1 MATPRFQPSPE
12 QRELVRLLAGIGT
25 RAAEI
30 CLLVKNPA
38 TGKPIDEKT
47 LRLRFR
53 EELDEGMVQAN
64 ARVGKTLFQ
73 FATDPKGGSKS
84 VTAAIFW
91 MKCRAGWKE
100 TVVNEVSGL
109 DGSPLSVISEIRRT
123 IVDPRHPDAESIP
136 AATETGS
143 V

>member
-12 QRELVRLLAGIGT
+12 QRELVRMLSGIGT

-38 TGKPIDEKT
+38 TGNPIDEKT

-73 FATDPKGGSKS
+73 FATDPKGGMKA

-100 TVVNEVSGL
+100 TVVNEVTGK
-109 DGSPLSVISEIRRT
+109 DGTPVEVSHAFLTPMPIEDIDEWAKAHSKKPE
-123 IVDPRHPDAESIP
+123 
-136 AATETGS
+136 
-143 V
+143 

>member
-12 QRELVRLLAGIGT
+12 QRELVRMLSGIGT

-47 LRLRFR
+47 LRSRFR

-100 TVVNEVSGL
+100 TVINEVTGQYSPVTVQL
-109 DGSPLSVISEIRRT
+109 SNVTNIASQDEIKRLLAEEHAGSEL
-123 IVDPRHPDAESIP
+123 A
-136 AATETGS
+136 
-143 V
+143 

>member
-12 QRELVRLLAGIGT
+12 QRELVRMLSGIGT

-73 FATDPKGGSKS
+73 FATDPKGGMKA

-100 TVVNEVSGL
+100 TVVNEVTGK
-109 DGSPLSVISEIRRT
+109 DGTPVEVSHAFLTPMPIEDIDEWAKAHSKKPE
-123 IVDPRHPDAESIP
+123 
-136 AATETGS
+136 
-143 V
+143 

>member
-12 QRELVRLLAGIGT
+12 QRELVRMLSGIGT

-30 CLLVKNPA
+30 CLLVKNPS

-47 LRLRFR
+47 LRTYFR

-123 IVDPRHPDAESIP
+123 IVDPRHPDPEGIPP
-136 AATETGS
+136 AAEPGS

>member
-12 QRELVRLLAGIGT
+12 QRELVRMLSGIGT

-73 FATDPKGGSKS
+73 FATDPKGGPKS

-100 TVVNEVSGL
+100 TVINEVTGK
-109 DGSPLSVISEIRRT
+109 DGVPLSVISEIRRT
-123 IVDPRHPDAESIP
+123 IVDPRHTDPESIP
-136 AATETGS
+136 PATETGE

>member
-12 QRELVRLLAGIGT
+12 QRELVRMLSGIGT

-73 FATDPKGGSKS
+73 FATDPKGGMKA

-100 TVVNEVSGL
+100 TVVNEVSGKL
-109 DGSPLSVISEIRRT
+109 GVTVE
-123 IVDPRHPDAESIP
+123 VVQFGEDP
-136 AATETGS
+136 ATS
-143 V
+143 

>member
-12 QRELVRLLAGIGT
+12 QRELVRMLSGIGT

-47 LRLRFR
+47 LRSRFR

-73 FATDPKGGSKS
+73 FATDPKGGMKA

-100 TVVNEVSGL
+100 TVVNEVTGK
-109 DGSPLSVISEIRRT
+109 DGNPVEVSHTFLTPMPIEDIDEWAKAHSKKPE
-123 IVDPRHPDAESIP
+123 
-136 AATETGS
+136 
-143 V
+143 

>member
-12 QRELVRLLAGIGT
+12 QSELVRMLSGIGT

-30 CLLVKNPA
+30 CLLVKNPK
-38 TGKPIDEKT
+38 TGNPIDEKT
-47 LRLRFR
+47 LRRYFR

-100 TVVNEVSGL
+100 STELQLTGNNG
-109 DGSPLSVISEIRRT
+109 GPLISEIRRT
-123 IVDPRHPDAESIP
+123 IVDSRHTDSEEIPPASDASE
-136 AATETGS
+136 